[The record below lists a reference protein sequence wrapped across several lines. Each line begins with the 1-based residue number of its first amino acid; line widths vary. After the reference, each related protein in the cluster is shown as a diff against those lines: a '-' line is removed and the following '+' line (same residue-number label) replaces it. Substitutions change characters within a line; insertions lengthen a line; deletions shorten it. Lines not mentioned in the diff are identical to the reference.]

1 MQKKSSTRKPSPR
14 KSSQLS
20 PAAVAAGAAG
30 LLLAAWLVYGTAGAD
45 PFRWDVFVEE
55 LIVALCALFALR
67 LLCVIRL
74 PQWISFAAIAL
85 VPAGI
90 AFVGAVLPT
99 ANPAALPR
107 ALCLAAACAF
117 ALLAARQ
124 LDAKP
129 DGVLLTALLLAACAP
144 VLLAAQ
150 TRLIDEWMRALIMAG
165 VFLAVLAARQKSV
178 SLAYLSAAAFAL
190 AGSAGLYAAFA
201 GLGAGIGLLLLAPK
215 RNRGGW
221 TIAAVMTAALPV
233 AALLAANAL
242 VPPESALFSIHPSLP
257 GAFAGL
263 IRTHLL
269 RALALGL
276 LLMALR
282 FFIGREDAAAPAVL
296 ALAGCALARLLP
308 FVNAPDVWMD
318 LLPLALLAGTGT
330 AKAARNAGR

>member
-1 MQKKSSTRKPSPR
+1 MQRKRTTGRIPSR
-14 KSSQLS
+14 KRTAVS

-30 LLLAAWLVYGTAGAD
+30 LLLAAWLVYGTASAD

-74 PQWISFAAIAL
+74 PQWVSIASIAL

-90 AFVGAVLPT
+90 ILAGA
-99 ANPAALPR
+99 ANPAAMPR
-107 ALCLAAACAF
+107 ALSLAAACAF
-117 ALLAARQ
+117 ALLAARE
-124 LDAKP
+124 LDTRP
-129 DGVLLTALLLAACAP
+129 DGVLVTALLCAACAP
-144 VLLAAQ
+144 VLLAVQ
-150 TRLIDEWMRALIMAG
+150 TRLMDELMRALIMAG
-165 VFLAVLAARQKSV
+165 VYLAVLAARKKTVQ
-178 SLAYLSAAAFAL
+178 LAYLSAAAFAL

-201 GLGAGIGLLLLAPK
+201 GLGAGVGLLLLAPK
-215 RNRGGW
+215 RSRGGW
-221 TIAAVMTAALPV
+221 TLAAVLMTALPV
-233 AALLAANAL
+233 AALFAAKVL
-242 VPPESALFSIHPSLP
+242 LPQESALFSVNPQFA

-282 FFIGREDAAAPAVL
+282 FFLNREDAAVPVVL

-308 FVNAPDVWMD
+308 FVHAPEVWMD
-318 LLPLALLAGTGT
+318 LLPLSVLAGIGT